1 MKKENI
7 DKIFVL
13 ILLIGWFIFLTT
25 TRIDLITTDLGRHLK
40 TGELIFKRQLPIY
53 NNFYSYTNPNFPVI
67 NHHWGSGFIFFL
79 IQKVSGFFAL
89 SVFYL
94 LLNLITFL
102 LFFRLAQKNAG
113 FGLAVLTSIFA
124 IPLIAERKEIRP
136 EIFSY
141 FFSALFFWILWHFKN
156 KSLSWRWLLILPLLE
171 IFWVNLHIYFFLGP
185 VLIGVFLFEVVILKI
200 FRTQAKSEV
209 KELIL
214 IFILTI
220 FSALV
225 NPYGL
230 KEVVYP
236 LNIFRNYGY
245 RIVENQSI
253 PFLEKLNFYNPNFI
267 IFKIT
272 SLILIL
278 SFIFVLIFN
287 KKKFSISYFVIGFSF
302 GLIAFF
308 AIRNLTIFGFF
319 IIPIISYNL
328 KEGLFSRIK
337 LDLLIL
343 TTVIFFMINLII
355 TPFLI
360 FQLRNFGFGLKKGVN
375 LSAEFFKKEKIQGPI
390 FNNYDIGGYLIYH
403 LFPKEKVFVDNRPE
417 AYPASFFEKIY
428 IPMQNDE
435 KIWRE
440 KDRTYNFNVIFFSY
454 RDYTPWAQKFL
465 IDRINDPSWAPV
477 FADDYAIIFL
487 KRNSKNQ
494 SIIKRYQL
502 PKDYF
507 RVTQYQ

>member
-7 DKIFVL
+7 CKIFVL

-25 TRIDLITTDLGRHLK
+25 TKIDLITADLGRHLK

-53 NNFYSYTNPNFPVI
+53 TNFYSYTNPNFPVV

-79 IQKVSGFFAL
+79 IQKVSGFFGL
-89 SVFYL
+89 SGFYL

-113 FGLAVLTSIFA
+113 FGLAVFTSIFA

-156 KSLSWRWLLILPLLE
+156 KSLSWRWLLILPFLE
-171 IFWVNLHIYFFLGP
+171 IFWVNLHIYFFLGQ
-185 VLIGVFLFEVVILKI
+185 VLIGVFLFEAVILKI
-200 FRTQAKSEV
+200 FRSQAKSEV
-209 KELIL
+209 KKLIL
-214 IFILTI
+214 IFVITIL
-220 FSALV
+220 SALV

-230 KEVVYP
+230 KELFYP
-236 LNIFRNYGY
+236 LNIFKNYGY

-253 PFLEKLNFYNPNFI
+253 LFLEKLNFYNPNFI

-272 SLILIL
+272 YLLFIL
-278 SFIFVLIFN
+278 SFIFVFIFN
-287 KKKFSISYFVIGFSF
+287 KKKFSISYFVIGLSF

-328 KEGLFSRIK
+328 KEGLFSKIK

-343 TTVIFFMINLII
+343 TTVIFFMVNLII

-360 FQLRNFGFGLKKGVN
+360 FQSNNFGFGLKKDVN

-403 LFPKEKVFVDNRPE
+403 LFPKEKVYVDNRPE
-417 AYPASFFEKIY
+417 AYPADFFTKNYISVQNNNNKWFEIEKKY
-428 IPMQNDE
+428 H
-435 KIWRE
+435 
-440 KDRTYNFNVIFFSY
+440 FNAIFFSH
-454 RDYTPWAQKFL
+454 RDYTPWGQNFL
-465 IDRINDPSWAPV
+465 INRINDSSWAPV
-477 FADDYAIIFL
+477 YADEYAIIFL
-487 KRNSKNQ
+487 KRNLKNDP
-494 SIIKRYQL
+494 IIKKYEI
-502 PKDYF
+502 PKDKFNIKSVY
-507 RVTQYQ
+507 